1 VEVYKRIIKI
11 SLPIALQQ
19 VIFTSVNFVD
29 TLMIGALGEVA
40 IAAVGLSNQ
49 VFFLYNLIL
58 FGLVQEAESFLL
70 NIGGKQEE
78 EGLSRSVALTI
89 ISALF
94 FSIPFFV
101 LSFFYPNLVL
111 NFLARYRSY

>member
-1 VEVYKRIIKI
+1 MEVYKRIIKI

-29 TLMIGALGEVA
+29 TLMIGGALGEVA

-58 FGLVQEAESFLL
+58 FGLVSGGGIFFLL
-70 NIGGKQEE
+70 NIGENKKKK
-78 EGLSRSVALTI
+78 VY
-89 ISALF
+89 
-94 FSIPFFV
+94 PV
-101 LSFFYPNLVL
+101 LLH
-111 NFLARYRSY
+111 

>member
-58 FGLVQEAESFLL
+58 FGLVSGGGIFFAQYW
-70 NIGGKQEE
+70 GKQEE

-111 NFLARYRSY
+111 NFLAQI

>member
-1 VEVYKRIIKI
+1 MEVYKRIIKI

-49 VFFLYNLIL
+49 VF
-58 FGLVQEAESFLL
+58 
-70 NIGGKQEE
+70 
-78 EGLSRSVALTI
+78 
-89 ISALF
+89 
-94 FSIPFFV
+94 
-101 LSFFYPNLVL
+101 
-111 NFLARYRSY
+111 SYIT